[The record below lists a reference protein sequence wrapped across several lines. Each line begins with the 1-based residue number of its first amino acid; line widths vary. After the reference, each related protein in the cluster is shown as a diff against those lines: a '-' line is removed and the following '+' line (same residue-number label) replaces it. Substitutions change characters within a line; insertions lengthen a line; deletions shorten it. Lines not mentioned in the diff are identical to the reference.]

1 MTAKTQT
8 AQTQEK
14 TWTQILSLRTCAVLL
29 AGCALLV
36 STARGQDRKLTLQ
49 EAIDLALR
57 QNHAVKAGSYAVAAE
72 QQKRRMAESGYYPTI
87 TNESNLL
94 HITDL
99 QRVQVPAGT
108 FGVIPGGASIP
119 PSNVFLT
126 QGTKTLETSG
136 TMIAQPLTQ
145 LIKIHE
151 ANKIAEADVKVS
163 EASLTKT
170 STVVVFR
177 VHELYYRLLA
187 TQMQRQATELQIVS
201 GSENL
206 NESSDQVK
214 NGSLLQVD
222 MVESRANLL
231 EVKQALLTYDS
242 QISDLSME
250 LNDLLGLPL
259 NTKFSLDPDVNTAAD
274 VPPREESVKTAF
286 DQNPEIREALQQLS
300 KAQAAHSAAK
310 AEYIPD
316 VTAFAR
322 YSYQNGVPFVDRN
335 FGTFG
340 IHLSYDLFDAGK
352 RRALVRERRD
362 EISEAKENLQRIKDE
377 IEVRI
382 ATIYNRL
389 ETTRAMVEV
398 KREYLAAREESAR
411 LAEDQFKQGIT
422 LASQRDASRAQAMK
436 ARAGLLDASLAYLL
450 ARDDLTRTLGGTTP

>member
-1 MTAKTQT
+1 MK
-8 AQTQEK
+8 EHYHVLCK
-14 TWTQILSLRTCAVLL
+14 CAVLL
-29 AGCALLV
+29 LGTLLLV
-36 STARGQDRKLTLQ
+36 SAAGAQEQRLTLQ
-49 EAIDLALR
+49 EAIDLALS
-57 QNHAVKAGSYAVAAE
+57 QNHAIKTGYYALAAE
-72 QQKRRMAESGYYPTI
+72 QQKRRMAQSNYFPTI

-99 QRVQVPAGT
+99 QRVEVPAGA

-119 PSNVFLT
+119 PSNLFLT

-136 TMIAQPLTQ
+136 TMLAQPLTQ
-145 LIKIHE
+145 LIKIHQ
-151 ANKIAEADVKVS
+151 ANKIAAADVKAS

-170 STVVVFR
+170 SADVVFR
-177 VHELYYRLLA
+177 VHELYYRVLA
-187 TQMQRQATELQIVS
+187 TQMQRQQAELQITS
-201 GSENL
+201 GNENL
-206 NESSDQVK
+206 NESTEQVE

-222 MVESRANLL
+222 LVDSRAKVL
-231 EVKQALLTYDS
+231 EAKQTLLTYDS
-242 QISDLSME
+242 QISDLSLE

-259 NTKFSLDPDVNTAAD
+259 DTKLALDPDVSVALD
-274 VPPREESVKTAF
+274 VPPREEAVRAALNN
-286 DQNPEIREALQQLS
+286 NPEIKEALQQFS

-340 IHLSYDLFDAGK
+340 IHLTYDLFDAGK
-352 RRALVRERRD
+352 RRALVRERNN
-362 EISEAKENLQRIKDE
+362 EVSEAKEDLQRIRDE
-377 IEVRI
+377 VEIHI

-398 KREYLAAREESAR
+398 KREYLAARQESAR

-422 LASQRDASRAQAMK
+422 LASQRDGSRAQAMK
-436 ARAGLLDASLAYLL
+436 AKAGLLDASLAYLL

>member
-1 MTAKTQT
+1 MKNCYHVLG
-8 AQTQEK
+8 K
-14 TWTQILSLRTCAVLL
+14 CAVLL
-29 AGCALLV
+29 LGSSLLASAAG
-36 STARGQDRKLTLQ
+36 GQERRLSLR

-57 QNHAVKAGSYAVAAE
+57 QNHAIRTGYYALAAE
-72 QQKRRMAESGYYPTI
+72 QQKRRMAQSNYYPTI

-99 QRVQVPAGT
+99 QRVEVPAGA

-119 PSNVFLT
+119 PSNLFLT

-136 TMIAQPLTQ
+136 TMLAQPLTQ
-145 LIKIHE
+145 LIKIHQ
-151 ANKIAEADVKVS
+151 ANKIAEADVRVS

-170 STVVVFR
+170 STDVVFQ
-177 VHELYYRLLA
+177 VHELYYRVLA
-187 TQMQRQATELQIVS
+187 TQIQKQAAELQITS
-201 GSENL
+201 GNENL
-206 NESSDQVK
+206 SESTEQVE

-222 MVESRANLL
+222 LVDSRAKLL
-231 EVKQALLTYDS
+231 EAKQILLTYDS
-242 QISDLSME
+242 QISDLSLE

-259 NTKFSLDPDVNTAAD
+259 DTKLALDPDVSVALD
-274 VPPREESVKTAF
+274 VPSREEAVSTALSN
-286 DQNPEIREALQQLS
+286 NPEIKEALQQFS

-340 IHLSYDLFDAGK
+340 IHLTYDLFDAGK
-352 RRALVRERRD
+352 RKALVRERND
-362 EISEAKENLQRIKDE
+362 EVSEAKENLQRIRDE
-377 IEVRI
+377 VEVHI

-398 KREYLAAREESAR
+398 KREYLAARQQSAR

-422 LASQRDASRAQAMK
+422 LASQRDGSRAQAMK
-436 ARAGLLDASLAYLL
+436 AKAGLLDASLAYLL

>member
-1 MTAKTQT
+1 VKLVTGETTMKNCYHALGK
-8 AQTQEK
+8 
-14 TWTQILSLRTCAVLL
+14 CAVLL
-29 AGCALLV
+29 LGSSLLV
-36 STARGQDRKLTLQ
+36 SAAGGQEQRLSLQ

-57 QNHAVKAGSYAVAAE
+57 QNHAIKTGYYAVAAE
-72 QQKRRMAESGYYPTI
+72 QQKRRMAQSNYYPTI
-87 TNESNLL
+87 NNESNLL

-99 QRVQVPAGT
+99 QRVEVPAGA

-119 PSNVFLT
+119 PSNLFLT

-136 TMIAQPLTQ
+136 TILAQPLTQ
-145 LIKIHE
+145 LIKIHQ

-170 STVVVFR
+170 STDVVFH
-177 VHELYYRLLA
+177 VHELYYRVLA
-187 TQMQRQATELQIVS
+187 TQMQKQAAELQITS
-201 GSENL
+201 GNENL
-206 NESSDQVK
+206 NESTEQVE

-222 MVESRANLL
+222 MVDSRAKLL
-231 EVKQALLTYDS
+231 EAKQTLLTYDS
-242 QISDLSME
+242 QISDLSLE

-259 NTKFSLDPDVNTAAD
+259 DTKLALDPDVSVALD
-274 VPPREESVKTAF
+274 LPPREEAVRTALN
-286 DQNPEIREALQQLS
+286 DNPEIKEALQQFF

-340 IHLSYDLFDAGK
+340 IHLTYDLFDAGK
-352 RRALVRERRD
+352 RRALVRERND
-362 EISEAKENLQRIKDE
+362 EVSEAKENLQRIRDE
-377 IEVRI
+377 VEVHI

-398 KREYLAAREESAR
+398 KREYLAARQESAR

-422 LASQRDASRAQAMK
+422 LASQRDGSRAQAMK
-436 ARAGLLDASLAYLL
+436 AMAGLLDASLAYLL
-450 ARDDLTRTLGGTTP
+450 ARDDLARTLGGTTP